1 MNTSYRSVAV
11 CVGDTVENVISIP
24 MNSRGTTT
32 QISLQSLGQ
41 MPWKAFGMAVAFVWL
56 DEPVDE
62 ITVVAVVVVSI
73 TFDILAII
81 NWYAKLFWTQE
92 QFE

>member
-32 QISLQSLGQ
+32 QISLQSLGH
-41 MPWKAFGMAVAFVWL
+41 MPWKAFGMAVAFV
-56 DEPVDE
+56 
-62 ITVVAVVVVSI
+62 
-73 TFDILAII
+73 
-81 NWYAKLFWTQE
+81 
-92 QFE
+92 